1 VHLVTYLAGRSPC
14 LSAVWR
20 DVALDSSRPMG
31 PALVT
36 VDEAPDPQ
44 ALGIRLRVNGETR
57 QEASTAEMI
66 FGVAALL
73 ASLSAG
79 MRLGSG
85 DVPATGTPAGVGAA
99 SGRHLE
105 PGVVVEAEI
114 DGLGTLQN
122 PVVAP
127 GAA

>member
-1 VHLVTYLAGRSPC
+1 
-14 LSAVWR
+14 
-20 DVALDSSRPMG
+20 MG

-36 VDEAPDPQ
+36 ADEVPDPQ

-57 QEASTAEMI
+57 QEASTAQMI

-79 MRLGSG
+79 MTLEPG
-85 DVPATGTPAGVGAA
+85 DVLATGTPSGVGAA
-99 SGRHLE
+99 SGRYLE
-105 PGVVVEAEI
+105 PGDIVEAEI
-114 DGLGTLQN
+114 DGLGTLRN